1 MLSWRRGNDNK
12 ITIFKGGR
20 QGSLLATKKTIRKH
34 FYDIVIFPLNSHKPG
49 VSSTGVIVNAADI
62 AKMRHEW

>member
-12 ITIFKGGR
+12 ITIFKGGS
-20 QGSLLATKKTIRKH
+20 QGSLLATKKTIREH
-34 FYDIVIFPLNSHKPG
+34 FYDIVVFPLYSHKPC

-62 AKMRHEW
+62 AKMWH